1 MLSSAENQKITLAGE
16 LSAVDKFALRAA
28 IAALDL
34 LKTAAADCQCS
45 VDELD
50 GDRLVQWAMGK
61 PQTP

>member
-1 MLSSAENQKITLAGE
+1 MLTVELNARIEKSNLAPVDR
-16 LSAVDKFALRAA
+16 LAVRAA